1 MDYLIIRYSELL
13 EYNLKRVS
21 IMHQYLQVTIHNWA
35 ISIQIQTK
43 TVLSLFIQIY
53 ELRILLNQT
62 THMAKLLDD
71 SKTDIHEAHVEI
83 LTSNRIE

>member
-43 TVLSLFIQIY
+43 TVLSIYIQIY
-53 ELRILLNQT
+53 ELRILLNPT

-83 LTSNRIE
+83 LYM